1 MEKKIKFW
9 AVYSNILNILE
20 KDITFLETL
29 RGEELEAGIYFSDWL
44 SRETNKL

>member
-20 KDITFLETL
+20 KDITSLETL
-29 RGEELEAGIYFSDWL
+29 RGEELEAGIYFRDWL
-44 SRETNKL
+44 SRETNEL